1 MSAPAVCRNSQ
12 VYGELLG
19 TLDAPVNELLAIEAC
34 AEDLLACFDEA
45 GGPDVAEILE
55 FKAAAADTQPPT
67 V

>member
-1 MSAPAVCRNSQ
+1 LQ

-55 FKAAAADTQPPT
+55 FKAAAGDAQQQPPT